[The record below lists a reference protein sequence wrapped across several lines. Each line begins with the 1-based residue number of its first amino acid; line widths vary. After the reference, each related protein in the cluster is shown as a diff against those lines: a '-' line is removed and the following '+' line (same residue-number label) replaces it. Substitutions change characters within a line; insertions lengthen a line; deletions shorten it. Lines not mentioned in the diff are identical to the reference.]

1 MTLVVILSHFLSTN
15 YYYIHLQAASDK
27 EKGGGAAKGGKGKD
41 KPKSAAKGK
50 GKGAKTPEPPSVK
63 GPTKLKKR
71 GEEDEKVYIGKRCQG
86 ASNSKIMI

>member
-1 MTLVVILSHFLSTN
+1 MTLVVNFSHFLRSS
-15 YYYIHLQAASDK
+15 YYIHLQAASDK

-71 GEEDEKVYIGKRCQG
+71 GEEDEKVYIGKRCWG
-86 ASNSKIMI
+86 ASNSKVMI